1 MKDMQFRV
9 LLDLMM
15 VSDPWPLPD
24 NGSHDEFINMLRNE
38 AKQRGYDDE
47 IVAYHNFLGKHALPK
62 KVEKRKPRKARGI
75 KKTK

>member
-1 MKDMQFRV
+1 MKDMQFRL

-38 AKQRGYDDE
+38 AKKRGYDDE
-47 IVAYHNFLGKHALPK
+47 IVAYHNFLGKHAVPE
-62 KVEKRKPRKARGI
+62 KVVERKPRKARGT
-75 KKTK
+75 KK

>member
-15 VSDPWPLPD
+15 VNDPWLL
-24 NGSHDEFINMLRNE
+24 GEAEQLIFMQHMRNE
-38 AKQRGYDDE
+38 AKKRGYDDE
-47 IVAYHNFLGKHALPK
+47 IQAYHNLLGKHSLPK
-62 KVEKRKPRKARGI
+62 KVEKRKPRKMRGI